1 MLIDTNIIIY
11 AAQPQYLTL
20 RLFLDRIRRSF
31 SMVSYIE
38 ALGYHGLTD
47 DAERQL
53 AGFFRAG
60 QILPLSDGIAQQ
72 AIALRRRRRIG
83 LADAIIAATAIT
95 HNLTLVTHNV
105 RDFQWIAELQLL
117 DPLTS
122 NP

>member
-1 MLIDTNIIIY
+1 MLLDTNIVIY
-11 AAQPQYLTL
+11 AVQPQYPAL
-20 RLFLDRIRRSF
+20 RLFLDSIRRSV

-38 ALGYHGLTD
+38 AFGYHGLTAD
-47 DAERQL
+47 EERRIAE
-53 AGFFRAG
+53 FFRAG
-60 QILPLSDGIAQQ
+60 QILPLSDTIAQQ

-105 RDFQWIAELQLL
+105 RDFQWIAELELL

>member
-11 AAQPQYLTL
+11 SAQPQYPAL
-20 RLFLDRIRRSF
+20 RLFLDSIRRSV

-38 ALGYHGLTD
+38 AFGYHGLTAD
-47 DAERQL
+47 EERQL
-53 AGFFRAG
+53 AEFFRAG
-60 QILPLSDGIAQQ
+60 QILPLSDAVAQQ

-105 RDFQWIAELQLL
+105 RDFQWIAEIELL